1 MRWKIS
7 AVLLHHRPDYPL
19 PLLPRPVRAT
29 QLPFSP
35 VRVGEPQVRSLR
47 VVLIG
52 LVFHIRSCII
62 KERFA
67 QSDKSDKSRLA
78 SARCPRRPVI
88 CANMRFSLVL
98 PFWSTV
104 RVTVG
109 YCSLS
114 DVTVRPRER
123 VHKCNGRPSQYAS
136 HSLHVVLCYMLA
148 YSSSYMQLR
157 PATPGG
163 ADDLRGGVD

>member
-7 AVLLHHRPDYPL
+7 AVLLHHRPDYPPPL
-19 PLLPRPVRAT
+19 PPRPVRAT

-67 QSDKSDKSRLA
+67 QSVTLSSWHLGTSEGARLIHCDRLNHEHFNMEL
-78 SARCPRRPVI
+78 SAI
-88 CANMRFSLVL
+88 
-98 PFWSTV
+98 
-104 RVTVG
+104 
-109 YCSLS
+109 
-114 DVTVRPRER
+114 
-123 VHKCNGRPSQYAS
+123 
-136 HSLHVVLCYMLA
+136 
-148 YSSSYMQLR
+148 
-157 PATPGG
+157 
-163 ADDLRGGVD
+163 